1 MPRTALALLLAGRA
15 AALVPALRSA
25 TATAPSKTQLRVS
38 YLSEVEDADKKKKWW
53 DQDDPDREESNPRDH
68 TGVGEV
74 DSNYGPQDYVGFVDV
89 EGFDG
94 GDGQVG
100 VVGDGK
106 NALEEYDM
114 SAEDS
119 KGLRGGRKLNQLGGS
134 ESKLNAKNAW
144 GQTTGY
150 ADMLAKR
157 GMVQIDEYGEDK
169 LQRKRQQLENW
180 KNQQELTMKK
190 DHQMVE
196 LAALQGKEYRRFAQ
210 GYLSQFDGAEI
221 KEDKQSEQVYGMV
234 AGDLTDTVSVSARLN
249 ARGGATIT
257 VQNEFSTYAE
267 FTAGFTDGSCAAVTV
282 EPTTGTLNRR
292 AGDPQEFV
300 IKFQPTDYADD
311 YDATLVIETE
321 DMKQTYAIIGKLN

>member
-1 MPRTALALLLAGRA
+1 
-15 AALVPALRSA
+15 
-25 TATAPSKTQLRVS
+25 
-38 YLSEVEDADKKKKWW
+38 
-53 DQDDPDREESNPRDH
+53 
-68 TGVGEV
+68 
-74 DSNYGPQDYVGFVDV
+74 
-89 EGFDG
+89 
-94 GDGQVG
+94 
-100 VVGDGK
+100 
-106 NALEEYDM
+106 
-114 SAEDS
+114 
-119 KGLRGGRKLNQLGGS
+119 
-134 ESKLNAKNAW
+134 
-144 GQTTGY
+144 
-150 ADMLAKR
+150 
-157 GMVQIDEYGEDK
+157 
-169 LQRKRQQLENW
+169 
-180 KNQQELTMKK
+180 MKK